1 MHICKK
7 NFIKVLPIANQLK
20 KSTKSNKISSGR
32 AKSAADLNET
42 DKKDEFKLNFSQTES
57 LKSQRAREDSFMV
70 ENDPHL
76 KKYYSKS
83 LIFFIDKQNF
93 INYKKKYLRDFE
105 EEVIKISFF
114 QQNVKISERKQMKA
128 LNSCIF

>member
-1 MHICKK
+1 M
-7 NFIKVLPIANQLK
+7 
-20 KSTKSNKISSGR
+20 
-32 AKSAADLNET
+32 
-42 DKKDEFKLNFSQTES
+42 NFSQTES

-83 LIFFIDKQNF
+83 LILFIDKQNF

-114 QQNVKISERKQMKA
+114 
-128 LNSCIF
+128 